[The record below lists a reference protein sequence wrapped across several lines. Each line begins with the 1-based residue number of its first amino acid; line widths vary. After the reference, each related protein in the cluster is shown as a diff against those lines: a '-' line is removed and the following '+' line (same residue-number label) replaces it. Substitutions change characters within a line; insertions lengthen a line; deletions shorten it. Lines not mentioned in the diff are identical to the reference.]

1 MNLKWN
7 LKDIPGTRI
16 KCNAWLLTARY
27 LEYAKDLEPCFGP
40 PPLTEG
46 TQNISELCYGVTE
59 GYTGSTVIA
68 Q

>member
-1 MNLKWN
+1 MTHETGITPS
-7 LKDIPGTRI
+7 DR
-16 KCNAWLLTARY
+16 
-27 LEYAKDLEPCFGP
+27 
-40 PPLTEG
+40 G